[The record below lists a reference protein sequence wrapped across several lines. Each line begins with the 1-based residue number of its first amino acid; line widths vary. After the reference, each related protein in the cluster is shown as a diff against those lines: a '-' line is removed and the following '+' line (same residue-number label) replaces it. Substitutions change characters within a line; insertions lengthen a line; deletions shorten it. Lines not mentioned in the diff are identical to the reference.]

1 MKAFVVSLTRA
12 ARDLQ
17 GIFQLHQNVLDRAAE
32 INHLLHSL
40 ISDFTLYCHKKF
52 HQETQEVTSPSGL

>member
-1 MKAFVVSLTRA
+1 MKAFVVSLARA

-32 INHLLHSL
+32 IKHLLHSL
-40 ISDFTLYCHKKF
+40 ISEAPGEGGDGQFAF
-52 HQETQEVTSPSGL
+52 

>member
-1 MKAFVVSLTRA
+1 MKLFVVSLARA

-40 ISDFTLYCHKKF
+40 ISEAHGERGDGQFAF
-52 HQETQEVTSPSGL
+52 